1 MAFAIKAEVGDPR
14 AKTFAFTAQKTMY
27 GGKRIAEGVP
37 AQVQRD
43 PAVIDAYL
51 GAGHD

>member
-1 MAFAIKAEVGDPR
+1 MGLCDRVTVLDH
-14 AKTFAFTAQKTMY
+14 
-27 GGKRIAEGVP
+27 GKRIAEGVP